1 MFDDQMSTRDC
12 IKPDE
17 ITEKVLLE
25 TLFYNFQ
32 RHYVT
37 NKAPFVLN
45 IETSWFRQYGDTL
58 TNALVKFISQMSNNR
73 TSDVYFMTIAKAIDW
88 IQYPVPLNIIGNKWL
103 WDCDGL
109 DFDYDQECDFIDE
122 SVKHAEQER
131 LKEKKAKMEQE
142 LRGEDL
148 YRNGVLSG
156 VIIVFGLAVLFIILY
171 DRYN

>member
-12 IKPDE
+12 IKPEE
-17 ITEKVLLE
+17 ITEKLLLE

-37 NKAPFVLN
+37 NKATFLLN
-45 IETSWFRQYGDTL
+45 IETSWFKTYGDML
-58 TNALVKFISQMSNNR
+58 TNALVKFISQMDNNC
-73 TSDVYFMTIAKAIDW
+73 TSDIYFMTIAKALDW
-88 IQYPVPLNIIGNKWL
+88 IQYPVPLNVIGNKWL

-109 DFDYDQECDFIDE
+109 DFDYDQECDFIDQ
-122 SVKHAEQER
+122 SAKHAEEEKIKQ
-131 LKEKKAKMEQE
+131 KKAKMDQE
-142 LRGEDL
+142 FGENL

-156 VIIVFGLAVLFIILY
+156 EIIAFGLAILFIILY